1 MAEPFDTLL
10 TRLKIDLGIIHSTV
24 YDERLRSLLNVSKKE
39 IEREGIVLDLENVDD
54 GELLIDYARELW
66 QRRRGE
72 HPESAM
78 SKSLRFRM
86 NNRLFGK
93 ERKSQSKN
101 SEVIDNG

>member
-1 MAEPFDTLL
+1 MAEPYDTLL

-24 YDERLRSLLNVSKKE
+24 YDARLTSLLQVSQKE
-39 IEREGIVLDLENVDD
+39 IEREGIVLALGNVDD
-54 GELLIDYARELW
+54 GELLIDYAREMW

-72 HPESAM
+72 NPESAM

-93 ERKSQSKN
+93 ERKSRN
-101 SEVIDNG
+101 PEVNDDG